1 MWRNEI
7 PRDGDMEDVLAEL
20 RRTARLA
27 AMRADGSLIEDNS
40 MVGFIEKTLK
50 FKMWGKQRE
59 IVRSIENN
67 HMTAVRSCH
76 AIGKTATSARAVI
89 AYLETHP
96 HSIVI
101 TTAPT
106 SRQVRHILWR
116 NIRTAAA
123 NVKNDGV
130 LRGRVLTERYE
141 IAEDWYAIGF
151 KGSDNNSDA
160 MQGYHA
166 SEILVVVD
174 EAAGVAESVL
184 EGLNAILTGENARLL
199 LIGNPTS
206 MSGTFRRAFHED
218 RELYNL
224 ITISAYDTPN
234 FTEYG
239 ITREDILAGVWR
251 EKVTGPWPYPA
262 LVAPPWVEKMVLQFG
277 EDSPFVQS
285 RVDAEFP
292 VDDESVL
299 ISLADID
306 VAVSTSE
313 KVDPL
318 AKKYVGID
326 VSRSVRGDETVVCLR
341 QGQAEVGMEWWQ
353 GNDLMESAGRV
364 ISILE
369 DYGFMD
375 AEIRVDVVGV
385 GGGLADRLREAGLDV
400 VDVNVA
406 SASSD
411 KTSWRIFRHEA
422 WWQLAELYRERNI
435 WPAEGHEFDA
445 RMIAQ
450 LTDIRKK
457 FVPTYTKPEI
467 ESKDETKKRTGWSP
481 DRAEAQMLAYCVIPL
496 PPKKKKFKKP
506 SGTLGLSRKA
516 RSGWYR
522 EM

>member
-40 MVGFIEKTLK
+40 LVGFIEKSLK
-50 FKMWGKQRE
+50 APLWSKQRE
-59 IVRSIENN
+59 IAQSIEDNPR
-67 HMTAVRSCH
+67 TAVRSAH
-76 AIGKTATSARAVI
+76 ACGKSFLAARVVLG
-89 AYLETHP
+89 YLETHP
-96 HSIVI
+96 HSIAV

-106 SRQVRHILWR
+106 SRQVRNVLWR
-116 NIRTAAA
+116 NMRAAAA
-123 NVKNDGV
+123 NVKKDGV
-130 LRGRVLTERYE
+130 LRGRMLTERYD
-141 IAEDWYAIGF
+141 ISEDWYAIGF

-160 MQGYHA
+160 TQGFH
-166 SEILVVVD
+166 SESLLVVVD
-174 EAAGVAESVL
+174 EAAGVAESVM
-184 EGLNAILTGENARLL
+184 EGLEAILTGAGSRLL

-239 ITREDILAGVWR
+239 ITREDIENETWR

-262 LVAPPWVEKMVLQFG
+262 LVDPGWVERQVMRFG
-277 EDSPFVQS
+277 MDSPFIQS

-326 VSRSVRGDETVVCLR
+326 VSRSAKGDETVMCLR
-341 QGQAEVGMEWWQ
+341 QGQAEVHMEWWP

-364 ISILE
+364 RSVLS
-369 DYGFMD
+369 DWGFED

-385 GGGLADRLREAGLDV
+385 GAGLADRLREAGLDV

-422 WWQLAELYRERNI
+422 WWQLAELYRERQI